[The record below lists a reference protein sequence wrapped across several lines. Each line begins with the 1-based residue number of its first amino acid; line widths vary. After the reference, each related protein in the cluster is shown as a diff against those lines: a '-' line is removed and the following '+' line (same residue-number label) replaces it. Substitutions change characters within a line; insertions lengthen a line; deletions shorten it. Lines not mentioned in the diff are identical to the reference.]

1 VKGDM
6 LLLLGGWLWRLVRPS
21 PPPRARSRSRVLR
34 VPSGGSPGNIAV
46 VLSRHAGGVVFGVG
60 AVSGE
65 CSVHVGFE
73 VRSFFGLQPCT

>member
-1 VKGDM
+1 VKGDE

-21 PPPRARSRSRVLR
+21 PPPRARSRSQVLR
-34 VPSGGSPGNIAV
+34 VLLGGSPGNVAV
-46 VLSRHAGGVVFGVG
+46 VFSGHAGGVVFGVG

-73 VRSFFGLQPCT
+73 VRSFFGLQPCM